1 MGQRNS
7 HQCDHQSMFSQNSI
21 VWRGVISFRREREIL
36 CFSDHLN
43 WAVQSQK
50 GFGNAKRPRSGY
62 KIYIHS
68 IRFWLM
74 LSIFN
79 CLGGLQ
85 LVAIEIEACASPDTY
100 IMVTLYISK
109 IYILVHTVNIV
120 CYNYLPSQPNNI
132 YIL

>member
-50 GFGNAKRPRSGY
+50 GFGNAKRPPKVGIR
-62 KIYIHS
+62 YIV
-68 IRFWLM
+68 LD
-74 LSIFN
+74 
-79 CLGGLQ
+79 LG
-85 LVAIEIEACASPDTY
+85 
-100 IMVTLYISK
+100 
-109 IYILVHTVNIV
+109 
-120 CYNYLPSQPNNI
+120 
-132 YIL
+132 